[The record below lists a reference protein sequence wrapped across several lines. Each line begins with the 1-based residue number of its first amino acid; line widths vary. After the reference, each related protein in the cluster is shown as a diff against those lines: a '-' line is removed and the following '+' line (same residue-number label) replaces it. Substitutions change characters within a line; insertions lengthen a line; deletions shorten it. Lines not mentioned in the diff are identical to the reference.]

1 MTMANA
7 QLLTNWTL
15 VNAGNAATDAAD
27 TISDGIDTTITISKL
42 NSIFMNQLVRQ
53 FHNNCQV
60 NATIWSEPRPS
71 GLS

>member
-15 VNAGNAATDAAD
+15 VNAGNAATGAAD

-42 NSIFMNQLVRQ
+42 NSIVINQLVRIIYCAYG
-53 FHNNCQV
+53 H
-60 NATIWSEPRPS
+60 
-71 GLS
+71 